1 MNIVEFVVKLKD
13 MASGPLQKLQQ
24 TGTNSF
30 TKIQQSMDKLS
41 GRSNA
46 LKQSIN
52 DLDAQIEKLKRAR
65 AISLDGSQIERINK
79 QLTEVEAK
87 KERLEGGRKGGGLGS
102 FFRSGLAIAG
112 IGILA
117 FLGKDIMQ
125 AGIERQMN
133 ATALQTLVGKAPGT
147 LLNNQLLDFAK
158 KSIYGNEV
166 FTEGKLMAGS
176 GIKANNIMPVMRM
189 IGDIAMGD
197 KERMKSLALAF
208 SEASTRGSLSGM
220 NERMF
225 LQGGLFNPLEQL
237 HKMTGRSMANLKKD
251 MSKGKISIDELVRSM
266 QYATGPMGR
275 WHDMMDKMQNTPAG
289 KWTAFTGTV
298 RTLAGTIG
306 LELLPV
312 LGGLVDILQGIIGNP
327 DAMYLI
333 ANAIGA
339 ITAAWGIY
347 SVAVNWAAIQTGL
360 LEAAAMWP
368 VALAVGILG
377 GIMWL
382 CTGNDSL
389 ADNTESTAQRISN
402 ASSLIRDSWTN
413 TGYVLETALLG
424 IMSVF
429 ERVYN
434 YMGAIAHR
442 HGAWKALTGDTD
454 ADIRLA
460 KLKADHDAAKWAEL
474 DAKNGFVSID
484 KKTGKPVKTTP
495 SALDAL
501 MGYKGGT
508 YNFDGKGGGA
518 ASAGDTSKA
527 ITGGGVRNI
536 YINVAKFQ
544 DKTEIH
550 SASLRESVAEV
561 ERQLEDM
568 FDRIVNSAATAL
580 N

>member
-24 TGTNSF
+24 TGTSSF

-41 GRSNA
+41 GRSNT
-46 LKQSIN
+46 LKQNIN
-52 DLDAQIEKLKRAR
+52 DLDAQIDKLKRAR
-65 AISLDGSQIERINK
+65 AISLDGSQIDRINK

-87 KERLEGGRKGGGLGS
+87 KERLEGRRTGGGLGS
-102 FFRSGLAIAG
+102 FFRTGLAIAG
-112 IGILA
+112 IGSMA

-133 ATALQTLVGKAPGT
+133 STALQTLLGQAPGT
-147 LLNNQLLDFAK
+147 MLNNQLLDFAK
-158 KSIYGNEV
+158 RSIYGNEV

-176 GIKANNIMPVMRM
+176 GIKAGNIMPVMKM

-208 SEASTRGSLSGM
+208 SEASTRGSLNGM

-237 HKMTGRSMANLKKD
+237 HKMTGRSLPALKKD
-251 MSKGKISIDELVRSM
+251 MSQGKISIDDLVKSM

-275 WHDMMDKMQNTPAG
+275 WHDMMQKMQETPAG

-306 LELLPV
+306 LELLPA
-312 LGGLVDILQGIIGNP
+312 LGGLVDILQGIVGNP
-327 DAMYLI
+327 DALYLI
-333 ANAIGA
+333 ANGIGA

-347 SVAVNWAAIQTGL
+347 SIATNWAAIQTGI
-360 LEAAAMWP
+360 LEAVAMWP
-368 VALAVGILG
+368 VALAAGILG
-377 GIMWL
+377 GILWL
-382 CTGNDSL
+382 CTGNDTL
-389 ADNTESTAQRISN
+389 AGNTETTAQRIAN

-434 YMGAIAHR
+434 FMGAFAHR
-442 HGAWKALTGDTD
+442 KGAWKALTGDTD

-460 KLKADHDAAKWAEL
+460 KIKADHDQAKWDEL
-474 DAKNGFVSID
+474 DAKNGFVQID
-484 KKTGKPVKTTP
+484 KKTGKPVKTAP
-495 SALDAL
+495 SALDVL
-501 MGYKGGT
+501 MGYKG

-518 ASAGDTSKA
+518 APAGDTSKA
-527 ITGGGVRNI
+527 ISGGGVRNI

-550 SASLRESVAEV
+550 TSSFKESVAEV
-561 ERQLEDM
+561 ERTLEDM
-568 FDRIVNSAATAL
+568 FLRIVNSGASAL
-580 N
+580 S